1 MQGLAAKPGA
11 AVMKGVSAFLL
22 HLVLLVAA
30 SPAHAII
37 GVDVNEDIDSVLA
50 GRAPPLHLPD
60 AKYRIAVFEFE
71 DPDGTGL
78 GSALSNLIAREI
90 LLHSGLRSLGVLN
103 YYGSLE
109 PTRQHPQSYFDK
121 VDLVVRA
128 QRASLAV
135 WGVVRR
141 NEDSIMVDVQ
151 AQLPDDLVEKSYT
164 WDLTLPRAMGG
175 ETLHARISPTRMLV
189 QHVSMPMEF
198 GTTLVAMARA
208 STIARTAPD
217 QTAAVAARIPRYS
230 ALTVTE
236 TRGAWSKFI
245 VDGKA
250 GWVEGTSGCTREC
263 AQLLGSASFVGAL
276 LKFAEGGEPPRVS
289 KNLSRD
295 TLVIARQLAVLS
307 DLRKKEFWPAETYL
321 SRWDGGKANDYG
333 APYADLLAL
342 SALADEL
349 RKHSGTAYDE
359 IRLDDAFVRRI
370 ARGLAQASQ
379 DDPRNTEVLDNLA
392 VLFRFLGDER
402 RAGLAVRLSLETRR
416 ASNPDPAQ

>member
-1 MQGLAAKPGA
+1 MQGTAAKPGA
-11 AVMKGVSAFLL
+11 AVMKSVSILVL
-22 HLVLLVAA
+22 SVVLLVAA
-30 SPAHAII
+30 ASAHAII

-60 AKYRIAVFEFE
+60 AKFRIAVFEFE

-78 GSALSNLIAREI
+78 GSAISNLIAREV
-90 LLHSGLRSLGVLN
+90 LLRSGLRSLGVLN

-128 QRASLAV
+128 QQASLAI

-141 NEDSIMVDVQ
+141 DENSILVDVQ
-151 AQLPDDLVEKSYT
+151 AQLPDSVVDKSYT
-164 WDLTLPRAMGG
+164 WDLKLPQAMGG
-175 ETLHARISPTRMLV
+175 ETLHARISPTRMLI
-189 QHVSMPMEF
+189 QHASLPKEF
-198 GTTLVAMARA
+198 ATTLVTMAGTSNIVRA
-208 STIARTAPD
+208 APS

-236 TRGAWSKFI
+236 TRDGWSKFV

-250 GWVEGTSGCTREC
+250 GWVKGATECTREC
-263 AQLLGSASFVGAL
+263 AQLLSTASFVGAL
-276 LKFAEGGEPPRVS
+276 LKFADGGAAPTVS

-295 TLVIARQLAVLS
+295 TLVIARQLAVLA
-307 DLRKKEFWPAETYL
+307 DLRNKEFRPAEVYL
-321 SRWDGGKANDYG
+321 SRWDGGRANDYG

-342 SALADEL
+342 SAVADEL
-349 RKHSGTAYDE
+349 GKHGDRPYDA

-370 ARGLAQASQ
+370 AKGLAQASQ

-392 VLFRFLGDER
+392 ALFRVLRDER
-402 RAGLAVRLSLETRR
+402 RAGLATRLSAEAQR
-416 ASNPDPAQ
+416 ARNPEPAQ